1 MSVALILDT
10 CALLDLDNGLLSS
23 PALARIEAV
32 RRLRPARVPAMV
44 ALEVAKKVWAGKLA
58 LDAEPA
64 TWFDR
69 VVEEYGL
76 LRAPLTDAVAFAA
89 DALPKPFHRDPG
101 DRLVVA
107 FGRLTG
113 WPVVTSDRKII
124 DYARAGHVG
133 VVPY

>member
-1 MSVALILDT
+1 LSVALVLDT
-10 CALLDLDNGLLSS
+10 CALLDLDNGLL
-23 PALARIEAV
+23 PLPV
-32 RRLRPARVPAMV
+32 V
-44 ALEVAKKVWAGKLA
+44 A
-58 LDAEPA
+58 
-64 TWFDR
+64 R

-89 DALPKPFHRDPG
+89 YTLPEPFHRDPA
-101 DRLVVA
+101 DRMIVA

-113 WPVVTSDRKII
+113 RRVITSDQKIV